1 MELAESIYSLTYK
14 IPSLEKY
21 GLGSQLRRASVSVPS
36 NIAEGSARGHT
47 KEYIQ
52 FLYQARGSL
61 VEAITQ
67 GELGKKFGYL
77 DVSDTVKMDGLRV
90 ELSKIST
97 LRLLLLRASWLNR
110 EGTSRF
116 SLCTIHCRRCY

>member
-1 MELAESIYSLTYK
+1 MEFKNLIIWQKAMELAESIYSLTHK
-14 IPSLEKY
+14 FPSFEKY

-61 VEAITQ
+61 AEVTTQVELA
-67 GELGKKFGYL
+67 KKFGYL
-77 DVSDTVKMDGLRV
+77 DVSDTFKIDGLCV
-90 ELSKIST
+90 ELSKMINST
-97 LRLLLLRASWLNR
+97 I
-110 EGTSRF
+110 TSLK
-116 SLCTIHCRRCY
+116 SKLVKP